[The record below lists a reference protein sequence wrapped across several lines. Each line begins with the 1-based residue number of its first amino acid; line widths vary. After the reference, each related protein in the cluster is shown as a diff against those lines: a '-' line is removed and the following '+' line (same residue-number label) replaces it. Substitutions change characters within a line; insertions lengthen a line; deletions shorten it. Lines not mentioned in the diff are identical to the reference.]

1 MRSLVS
7 EQPNKNEDG
16 KILIPTNVL
25 ASLAV
30 VRDSG
35 VINMADRKGIKELVP
50 TEVGQW
56 MDENP
61 ELYMEGFFIGFA
73 DSGENYPA

>member
-1 MRSLVS
+1 
-7 EQPNKNEDG
+7 
-16 KILIPTNVL
+16 
-25 ASLAV
+25 
-30 VRDSG
+30 
-35 VINMADRKGIKELVP
+35 MADRKGIKELVP

>member
-1 MRSLVS
+1 MS
-7 EQPNKNEDG
+7 EQPKKNEDG

-25 ASLAV
+25 ASLTT

-35 VINMADRKGIKELVP
+35 VINMADRKGIKNLVP
-50 TEVGQW
+50 KEVGQW

-73 DSGENYPA
+73 DNGENYPA